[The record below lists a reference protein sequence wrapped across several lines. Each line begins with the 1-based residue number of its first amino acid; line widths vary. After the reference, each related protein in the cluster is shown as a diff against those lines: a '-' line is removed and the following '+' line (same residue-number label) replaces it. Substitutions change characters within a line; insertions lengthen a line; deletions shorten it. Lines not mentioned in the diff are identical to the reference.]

1 MRLQDIFRTSAAKLL
16 DLLLENP
23 GRLYYQDDLAR
34 HLGADKGTVRRT
46 LNHLTALRIVD
57 VDTRFRI
64 KVISLNTE
72 SDAGKA
78 LEAFHARLRPVQS

>member
-1 MRLQDIFRTSAAKLL
+1 
-16 DLLLENP
+16 
-23 GRLYYQDDLAR
+23 
-34 HLGADKGTVRRT
+34 
-46 LNHLTALRIVD
+46 LTALRIVD